1 MELCSL
7 EKGTPVAREIQNL
20 SKLALLLARA
30 EAERYIILLFPE
42 MAEL

>member
-7 EKGTPVAREIQNL
+7 EKDSFIRREIQNL
-20 SKLALLLARA
+20 NKLVLLLTRA
-30 EAERYIILLFPE
+30 EVERYIILLFPE